1 MTGNP
6 NGRPASYNQDIANE
20 ICNAITTS
28 VRSLEALCNA
38 HPHWPCFKTV
48 YSWINQ
54 NKNGFLQQYT
64 LAKEQQADYLCDS
77 ILTIVD
83 KAETFIDENGNERN
97 DVAMLRLKVDSLK
110 WQAGK
115 LRPRKWGDKQ
125 SLEISQVPHED
136 QLTALDHD
144 SNG

>member
-1 MTGNP
+1 MTVNLG
-6 NGRPASYNQDIANE
+6 GRPAVYNQEIANE

-28 VRSLEALCNA
+28 VRSLESLCNSHA
-38 HPHWPCFKTV
+38 HWPCFRTV

-54 NKNGFLQQYT
+54 DTNGFLQQYT
-64 LAKEQQADYLCDS
+64 RAKEQQADYLCDS
-77 ILTIVD
+77 ILGMVD
-83 KAETFIDENGNERN
+83 KPETFIDEYGNERN

-125 SLEISQVPHED
+125 SLEISTVPHED
-136 QLTALDHD
+136 QLLALDHD
-144 SNG
+144 NNG